1 MELNSDPVE
10 HIVKVMDSRLL
21 DIQDKLILLPN
32 IDSNV
37 KNITSRN
44 PIRYH
49 NKAHGNPISRKAH
62 EGRQYYDFLSW
73 ISFLILQYYAKNWFS
88 WLQIFCRKKWV
99 KDRKSA

>member
-10 HIVKVMDSRLL
+10 HILKVMDSRLL

-37 KNITSRN
+37 KNITNRN

-49 NKAHGNPISRKAH
+49 NKAHGKPFNLDYLRKKGTLH
-62 EGRQYYDFLSW
+62 LGFFIRDF
-73 ISFLILQYYAKNWFS
+73 FVKYYAKNRDFPE
-88 WLQIFCRKKWV
+88 KKILSV
-99 KDRKSA
+99 EKTG